1 MEGHHRMAILSV
13 DDSTTIRRIVKRAV
27 VDDLGL
33 ELFEAADGAQ
43 ALKLIEENAEAIQL
57 ILLDWN
63 MPGMSGLDVL
73 KTIKAHPRY
82 KDIVVMMLTSEADQ
96 NCVVNALKAGAQN
109 YMTKPFDGKMLVL
122 KIQESLGMVSK
133 G

>member
-1 MEGHHRMAILSV
+1 MAILTV

-27 VDDLGL
+27 ADDLGL

-43 ALKLIEENAEAIQL
+43 ALKLLDEKAESIEL
-57 ILLDWN
+57 VLLDWN
-63 MPGMSGLDVL
+63 MPGMTGLDVL
-73 KTIKAHPRY
+73 KTMKAHPRF

-96 NCVVNALKAGAQN
+96 NCVVEALKAGAQN

-122 KIQESLGMVSK
+122 KIQESLGMTSK
-133 G
+133 A